1 MSSESVEEEPP
12 VIEAEARPSSVE
24 ELKVFIHSPV
34 DITIAKRARDVEIIL
49 MIGAESWLLGTSRVY
64 PRS

>member
-1 MSSESVEEEPP
+1 M
-12 VIEAEARPSSVE
+12 IEAEARPSSVE